1 MNIVV
6 ATKEQLEIV
15 KNLAYKIWPNAYETI
30 LSKAQLDYML
40 EMIYSINSLEKQFNN
55 GHIFLLIEEDQNF
68 IGFASYELNC
78 NNSNKTKLQKLYVL
92 PEIQGKGIGKQVIDY
107 IKEKVVLSNNLALF
121 LNVNKFNKAK
131 DFYQKYGFQIIKE
144 EVIDIGNNYI
154 MDDYVMEIE
163 CL

>member
-6 ATKEQLEIV
+6 ATKEQLAIV
-15 KNLAYKIWPNAYETI
+15 KELAYKIWPNAYETI
-30 LSKAQLDYML
+30 LSKAQLNYML
-40 EMIYSINSLEKQFNN
+40 EMIYSIDSLEKQFDN
-55 GHIFLLIEEDQNF
+55 GHIFLLIEDDQNF

-92 PEIQGKGIGKQVIDY
+92 PEIQGKGMGKQVIDY

-144 EVIDIGNNYI
+144 EVIDIGNDYI

-163 CL
+163 C

>member
-6 ATKEQLEIV
+6 ATKEQLVIV

-40 EMIYSINSLEKQFNN
+40 EMIYSIDSLEKQFNN
-55 GHIFLLIEEDQNF
+55 GHIFLLIEDNQNF

-107 IKEKVVLSNNLALF
+107 IKDKVVLSNNLALF

-131 DFYQKYGFQIIKE
+131 YFYQKYGFQIIKE

-154 MDDYVMEIE
+154 MDDYVMEIK
-163 CL
+163 C

>member
-6 ATKEQLEIV
+6 ATKEQLAIV

-40 EMIYSINSLEKQFNN
+40 EMIYSIDSLEKQFDN
-55 GHIFLLIEEDQNF
+55 GHIFLLIEDDHNF

-107 IKEKVVLSNNLALF
+107 IKDKVILSNNLALF

-131 DFYQKYGFQIIKE
+131 DFYQKYGFQITKE

-154 MDDYVMEIE
+154 MDDYVMEIK
-163 CL
+163 C

>member
-6 ATKEQLEIV
+6 ATKEQLAIV
-15 KNLAYKIWPNAYETI
+15 KNLAYIIWPNAYETI

-40 EMIYSINSLEKQFNN
+40 EMIYSIDSLEKQFNN
-55 GHIFLLIEEDQNF
+55 GHVFILIEDDQNF

-107 IKEKVVLSNNLALF
+107 IKDKVVLSNNVALF

-154 MDDYVMEIE
+154 MDDYVMEIK
-163 CL
+163 C

>member
-6 ATKEQLEIV
+6 ATKEQLAIV

-30 LSKAQLDYML
+30 LSRAQLDYML
-40 EMIYSINSLEKQFNN
+40 EMIYSIDSLEKQFNI
-55 GHIFLLIEEDQNF
+55 GHVFILIEDDQNF

-107 IKEKVVLSNNLALF
+107 IKDKVVLSNNVALF

-154 MDDYVMEIE
+154 MDDYVMEIK
-163 CL
+163 C

>member
-6 ATKEQLEIV
+6 ATKEQLAIV
-15 KNLAYKIWPNAYETI
+15 KNLAYIIWPNAYETI

-40 EMIYSINSLEKQFNN
+40 EMIYSIDSLEKQFDN
-55 GHIFLLIEEDQNF
+55 GHIFLLIEDDQNF

-92 PEIQGKGIGKQVIDY
+92 PEIQGKGIGKQVIGY

-131 DFYQKYGFQIIKE
+131 DFYQKYGFQITKE
-144 EVIDIGNNYI
+144 EVIEIGNNYI
-154 MDDYVMEIE
+154 MDDYVMEIK
-163 CL
+163 C

>member
-6 ATKEQLEIV
+6 AIKEQLAIV
-15 KNLAYKIWPNAYETI
+15 KNLAYKIWPNAYGTI

-40 EMIYSINSLEKQFNN
+40 EMIYCMDSLEKQFDN
-55 GHIFLLIEEDQNF
+55 GHIFLLIEDDQNF

-154 MDDYVMEIE
+154 MDDYVMEIK
-163 CL
+163 C

>member
-6 ATKEQLEIV
+6 ATKEQLAIV

-30 LSKAQLDYML
+30 LSRAQLDYML
-40 EMIYSINSLEKQFNN
+40 EMIYSIDSLEKQFNI
-55 GHIFLLIEEDQNF
+55 GHVFILIEDDQNF

-107 IKEKVVLSNNLALF
+107 IKDKVLLSNNVALF

-154 MDDYVMEIE
+154 MDDYVMEIK
-163 CL
+163 C

>member
-1 MNIVV
+1 
-6 ATKEQLEIV
+6 
-15 KNLAYKIWPNAYETI
+15 
-30 LSKAQLDYML
+30 ML
-40 EMIYSINSLEKQFNN
+40 EMIYSIDSLEKQFNI
-55 GHIFLLIEEDQNF
+55 GHVFILIEDDQNF

-107 IKEKVVLSNNLALF
+107 IKDKVVLSNNVALF

-154 MDDYVMEIE
+154 MDDYVMEIK
-163 CL
+163 C

>member
-6 ATKEQLEIV
+6 ATKEQLAIV

-40 EMIYSINSLEKQFNN
+40 EMIYSIDSLEKQFDN
-55 GHIFLLIEEDQNF
+55 GHIFLLIEDDQNF

-144 EVIDIGNNYI
+144 EVIDIGNDYI

-163 CL
+163 C

>member
-6 ATKEQLEIV
+6 ATKEQLAII

-40 EMIYSINSLEKQFNN
+40 EMIYSIDSLEKQFDN
-55 GHIFLLIEEDQNF
+55 GHIFLLIEDDQNF

-107 IKEKVVLSNNLALF
+107 IKDKVILSNNLALF

-131 DFYQKYGFQIIKE
+131 DFYQKYGFQITKE

-154 MDDYVMEIE
+154 MDDYVMEIK
-163 CL
+163 C

>member
-6 ATKEQLEIV
+6 ATKEQLVIV

-40 EMIYSINSLEKQFNN
+40 EMIYSIDSLEKQFDN
-55 GHIFLLIEEDQNF
+55 GHIFLLIEDDQNF
-68 IGFASYELNC
+68 IGFASYEINC

-131 DFYQKYGFQIIKE
+131 DFYQKYGFQIIKD

-154 MDDYVMEIE
+154 MDDYVMEIK
-163 CL
+163 C

>member
-6 ATKEQLEIV
+6 ATKEQLAIV

-40 EMIYSINSLEKQFNN
+40 EMIYSIDSLEKQFYN
-55 GHIFLLIEEDQNF
+55 GHIFLLIEDDQNF
-68 IGFASYELNC
+68 IGFASYEINC

-163 CL
+163 C

>member
-6 ATKEQLEIV
+6 ATKEQLAIV

-40 EMIYSINSLEKQFNN
+40 EMIYSIDSLEKQFDN
-55 GHIFLLIEEDQNF
+55 GHIFLLIEDDQNF
-68 IGFASYELNC
+68 IGFASYEINC

-107 IKEKVVLSNNLALF
+107 IKDKVVLSNNLALF

-163 CL
+163 C

>member
-1 MNIVV
+1 MNIIV
-6 ATKEQLEIV
+6 ATKEQLVIV

-55 GHIFLLIEEDQNF
+55 GHIFLLIEDNQNF

-163 CL
+163 C

>member
-6 ATKEQLEIV
+6 ATKEQLAIV
-15 KNLAYKIWPNAYETI
+15 KNLAYIIWPNAYETI

-40 EMIYSINSLEKQFNN
+40 EMIYSIDSLEKQFNN
-55 GHIFLLIEEDQNF
+55 GHVFILIEYDQNF

-107 IKEKVVLSNNLALF
+107 IKDKVVLSNNVALF

-154 MDDYVMEIE
+154 MDDYVMEIK
-163 CL
+163 C

>member
-6 ATKEQLEIV
+6 ATKEQLVIV

-40 EMIYSINSLEKQFNN
+40 EMIYSIDSLEKQFNN
-55 GHIFLLIEEDQNF
+55 GHIFLLIEDNQNF

-131 DFYQKYGFQIIKE
+131 DFYQKYGFKIIKE

-154 MDDYVMEIE
+154 MDDYVMEIK
-163 CL
+163 C

>member
-6 ATKEQLEIV
+6 ATKEQLAIV
-15 KNLAYKIWPNAYETI
+15 KELAYKIWPNAYETI
-30 LSKAQLDYML
+30 LSKAQLNYML
-40 EMIYSINSLEKQFNN
+40 EMIYSIDSLEKQFDN
-55 GHIFLLIEEDQNF
+55 GHIFLLIEDDQNF

-154 MDDYVMEIE
+154 MDDYVMEIK
-163 CL
+163 C

>member
-40 EMIYSINSLEKQFNN
+40 EMIYSIDSLEKQFDD
-55 GHIFLLIEEDQNF
+55 GHIFLLIEDNQNF

-107 IKEKVVLSNNLALF
+107 IKDKVVLSNNLALF

-131 DFYQKYGFQIIKE
+131 DFYQKYGFQIIKD

-154 MDDYVMEIE
+154 MDDYVMEIK
-163 CL
+163 C

>member
-6 ATKEQLEIV
+6 ATKEQLAIV

-40 EMIYSINSLEKQFNN
+40 EMIYSIDSLEKQFDK
-55 GHIFLLIEEDQNF
+55 GHIFLLIEDDQNF

-92 PEIQGKGIGKQVIDY
+92 SEIQGKGIGKQVIDY
-107 IKEKVVLSNNLALF
+107 IKEKAVLSNNLSLF

-163 CL
+163 C

>member
-40 EMIYSINSLEKQFNN
+40 EMIYSIDSLEKQFNN
-55 GHIFLLIEEDQNF
+55 GHIFLLIEDNQNF

-107 IKEKVVLSNNLALF
+107 IKDKVVLSNNLALF

-131 DFYQKYGFQIIKE
+131 DFYQKYGFKIIKE

-154 MDDYVMEIE
+154 MDDYVMEIK
-163 CL
+163 C

>member
-6 ATKEQLEIV
+6 ATKEQLAIV

-40 EMIYSINSLEKQFNN
+40 KMIYSIDSLEKQFDD
-55 GHIFLLIEEDQNF
+55 GHIFLLIEDNQNF

-131 DFYQKYGFQIIKE
+131 DFYQKYGFKIIKE

-163 CL
+163 C

>member
-1 MNIVV
+1 MNIIV
-6 ATKEQLEIV
+6 ATKEQLSIV

-40 EMIYSINSLEKQFNN
+40 ELIYSIESLQKQFDN
-55 GHIFLLIEEDQNF
+55 GHVFLLIENDQNF

-78 NNSNKTKLQKLYVL
+78 KDSNKTKLQKIYIL

-107 IKEKVVLSNNLALF
+107 IKEKAVSSNNLALF

-154 MDDYVMEIE
+154 MDDYVMEIK
-163 CL
+163 C

>member
-6 ATKEQLEIV
+6 ATKEQLAIV

-40 EMIYSINSLEKQFNN
+40 EMIYAIDSLEKQFNN
-55 GHIFLLIEEDQNF
+55 GHIFLLIEDDQNF

-107 IKEKVVLSNNLALF
+107 IKDKVVLSNNVALF

-154 MDDYVMEIE
+154 MDDYVMEIK
-163 CL
+163 C

>member
-6 ATKEQLEIV
+6 ATKEQLVIV

-40 EMIYSINSLEKQFNN
+40 EMIYSIDSLEKQFDN
-55 GHIFLLIEEDQNF
+55 GHIFLLIEDDQNF
-68 IGFASYELNC
+68 IGFASYEINC

-163 CL
+163 C

>member
-6 ATKEQLEIV
+6 ATKEQLAIV

-30 LSKAQLDYML
+30 LSRAQLDYML
-40 EMIYSINSLEKQFNN
+40 EMIYSIDSLEKQFNI
-55 GHIFLLIEEDQNF
+55 GHVFILIEDDQNF

-107 IKEKVVLSNNLALF
+107 IKDKVVLSNNLALF
-121 LNVNKFNKAK
+121 LNVNKFNNAK

-154 MDDYVMEIE
+154 MDDYVMEIK
-163 CL
+163 C